1 MSDTVKNIIMAI
13 VFILSV
19 VLIFVG
25 QKNIGY
31 MGLLIEIIG
40 LAGIVGVLFTYNKK
54 YKIKEYR

>member
-54 YKIKEYR
+54 YK